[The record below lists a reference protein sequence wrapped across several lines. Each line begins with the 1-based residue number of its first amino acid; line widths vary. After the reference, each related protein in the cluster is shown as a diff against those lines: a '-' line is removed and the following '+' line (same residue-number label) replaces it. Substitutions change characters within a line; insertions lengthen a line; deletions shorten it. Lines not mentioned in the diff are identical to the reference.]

1 VRAESALLPLPTSEE
16 RLWPEFLRVFPYARR
31 VLEVWSTPASSPALP
46 GSESYHQAL
55 DHYARAHTDHFSA
68 AVRYHSL
75 KRSLAL
81 LLDVTKPGENISRS
95 QSLARVAWEMG
106 ERLVALDVLKDIIA
120 QLDGSRPCALA
131 EPFLAIIPRFEK
143 IDPGEA
149 MTAWCVS
156 AALEQL
162 EKLRAFSSYFVG
174 VGALPLPILRW
185 RNGATPATDPVAP
198 RHATPPRAASCA
210 HPCRGEPPQPQ
221 VLGLVSG

>member
-1 VRAESALLPLPTSEE
+1 
-16 RLWPEFLRVFPYARR
+16 LWPEFLRVFPYARR
-31 VLEVWSTPASSPALP
+31 ALEAWRAPASSPALP
-46 GSESYHQAL
+46 GTESYHQAL
-55 DHYARAHTDHFSA
+55 DHYARAHSDHFSA

-131 EPFLAIIPRFEK
+131 EPFLAIIPRFDK

-174 VGALPLPILRW
+174 AGALPLLEQMKDLPFYGGEMERRRQLIRLRHGMQRRPEPHSALTCAGESP
-185 RNGATPATDPVAP
+185 RNPKFW
-198 RHATPPRAASCA
+198 
-210 HPCRGEPPQPQ
+210 
-221 VLGLVSG
+221 GL